1 MVLLI
6 SVSAEAQ
13 TPPDLTTLQ
22 TQPNAGDEQGVNV
35 PIQRAAEATQQ
46 GGNGVAAEAPAVE
59 RTPAFIF
66 DETASIQGTYTDN
79 AFLVTNGAKA
89 DWITT
94 PSGGL
99 SVKGKT
105 ERSEIA
111 ADYDISGD
119 FYAKNSQLDGYRQN
133 LLTVDHFDL
142 VKNLFSIDLR
152 AAVAQA
158 QIAETGVQAA
168 TTRTGIANQTQV
180 ANATITPTYTDKWGN
195 WAVSSLSYSL
205 NEVAYFNAGN
215 NATANNLNDSTQQ
228 TLDAKLTSGVVFTQL
243 TWDLDLSDNISRA
256 TLSRLDQQTA
266 EAEAEYRIN
275 STFRIP
281 MAVGYDNFSE
291 NQSGIPSTELS
302 GVFWNS
308 GIRFVPGPRTD
319 LTLRYGRRY
328 DKPYESGN
336 LIYRILP
343 NVQFTATYDIA
354 VQTQQQA
361 LAGAL
366 QGVTVDGNGNIVNP
380 IGGQPAAPNQTQNN
394 LVNAVYRSRTLTFG
408 VGGTHGENFFALNG
422 QMESRDF
429 GGTQGGDRT
438 ENVTGTVGRTL
449 GPLTSIGLTLQAGH
463 TVDTD
468 TVLNLGTTNNVSAAV
483 NFGYKL
489 SEKTNFSLDVTRR
502 QQTGTT
508 KTDED
513 AVVVQLSHKF

>member
-35 PIQRAAEATQQ
+35 PIQRAAEAIQQ
-46 GGNGVAAEAPAVE
+46 GGNGVPAE
-59 RTPAFIF
+59 TPAEERKPAFVF
-66 DETASIQGTYTDN
+66 DATASIQGTYTDN
-79 AFLVTNGAKA
+79 AFLVTNGAKS

-99 SVKGKT
+99 NVTGKT
-105 ERSEIA
+105 ERTEIA
-111 ADYDISGD
+111 ANYDISGD
-119 FYAKNSQLDGYRQN
+119 LYAKNSQLDGYRQD

-142 VKNLFSIDLR
+142 LKNIFSIDLR
-152 AAVAQA
+152 AAVGQE
-158 QIAETGVQAA
+158 QIAQTGVQAA

-205 NEVAYFNAGN
+205 NEVAYFDAGN

-228 TLDAKLTSGVVFTQL
+228 TLDARLASGVVFTQL
-243 TWDLDLSDNISRA
+243 TWDLDLSDNISRG
-256 TLSRLDQQTA
+256 TETRLDQQTA
-266 EAEAEYRIN
+266 EADAEYRIN
-275 STFRIP
+275 STFRVP
-281 MAVGYDNFSE
+281 VTVGYDNFSE
-291 NQSGIPSTELS
+291 NQSGFSSTELS
-302 GVFWNS
+302 GVFWNT
-308 GIRFVPGPRTD
+308 GIHLVPGPRTD

-328 DKPYESGN
+328 DKPYESGS
-336 LIYRILP
+336 LTYKILP
-343 NVQFTATYDIA
+343 NVQFTAKYDMA
-354 VQTQQQA
+354 VQTQQQT

-366 QGVTVDGNGNIVNP
+366 QGISVDGNGNIVSP

-394 LVNAVYRSRTLTFG
+394 LVNAVFRSRTLTFG
-408 VGGTHGENFFALNG
+408 VGGAHGENFFALDG

-429 GGTQGGDRT
+429 GGTQGGDRS
-438 ENVTGTVGRTL
+438 ENITGTVGRTL
-449 GPLTSIGLTLQAGH
+449 GPLASVSLTLQAAH
-463 TVDTD
+463 DVDTE
-468 TVLNLGTTNNVSAAV
+468 TILNLGTTNNVSAAV